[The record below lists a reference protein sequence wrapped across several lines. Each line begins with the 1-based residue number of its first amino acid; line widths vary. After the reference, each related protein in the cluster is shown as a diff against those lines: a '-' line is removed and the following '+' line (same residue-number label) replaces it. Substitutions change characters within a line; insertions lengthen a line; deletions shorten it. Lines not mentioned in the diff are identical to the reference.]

1 MNSNINISVAN
12 TILLI
17 ANNRSADYSYEIMKK
32 LNRKSANDIQKRS
45 EEYQK
50 KKAEKEY
57 AMKHGSL
64 NQAIN
69 AFFTQI

>member
-1 MNSNINISVAN
+1 MNSTINISVIN
-12 TILLI
+12 TTLLI
-17 ANNRSADYSYEIMKK
+17 ANNRSADSSYDIMKE

>member
-1 MNSNINISVAN
+1 MNSTINISIAN
-12 TILLI
+12 TVLLI
-17 ANNRSADYSYEIMKK
+17 ANNRSADSSYEIMKE

-50 KKAEKEY
+50 KKVEKEY
-57 AMKHGSL
+57 AMKYGSL

>member
-1 MNSNINISVAN
+1 MNSNINISIVN
-12 TILLI
+12 TALLI
-17 ANNRSADYSYEIMKK
+17 ANNRSADSSYEIMKD
-32 LNRKSANDIQKRS
+32 LNRKTANDIQKRN

-50 KKAEKEY
+50 RKAEKEY

>member
-1 MNSNINISVAN
+1 MNSTINISIVN
-12 TILLI
+12 ITLLI
-17 ANNRSADYSYEIMKK
+17 TNNRSADYSYEIMKN
-32 LNRKSANDIQKRS
+32 LNRKTANDIQKRN

>member
-1 MNSNINISVAN
+1 MNSTINISIAN
-12 TILLI
+12 TTLLI
-17 ANNRSADYSYEIMKK
+17 ANNRSVDFSYEIMKE
-32 LNRKSANDIQKRS
+32 LNHKSANDIQKRS

-57 AMKHGSL
+57 AMKHSSL

>member
-17 ANNRSADYSYEIMKK
+17 INNRSADYSYEIMKE

-57 AMKHGSL
+57 AMKHGSI

>member
-1 MNSNINISVAN
+1 MNSTINISIVN
-12 TILLI
+12 TALLI
-17 ANNRSADYSYEIMKK
+17 ANNRSEDFSYEIIKE

-50 KKAEKEY
+50 KKVEKEY
-57 AMKHGSL
+57 AMKYGSL

>member
-1 MNSNINISVAN
+1 MNSNINISIAN
-12 TILLI
+12 TALLI
-17 ANNRSADYSYEIMKK
+17 ANNRSADSSYEIMKE

-50 KKAEKEY
+50 KKVEKEY
-57 AMKHGSL
+57 AMKYGSL

>member
-1 MNSNINISVAN
+1 MNSTINISIIN
-12 TILLI
+12 TTLLI
-17 ANNRSADYSYEIMKK
+17 ANNRSADSSYDIMKE

>member
-1 MNSNINISVAN
+1 MNSNIDVSVAN
-12 TILLI
+12 TILFI
-17 ANNRSADYSYEIMKK
+17 TNNHSADYSYEIMKE

-45 EEYQK
+45 KEYQK

-69 AFFTQI
+69 AFFIQI

>member
-1 MNSNINISVAN
+1 MKTYTTSIVNTTLIVAG
-12 TILLI
+12 
-17 ANNRSADYSYEIMKK
+17 NRSADSSNKIMKEF
-32 LNRKSANDIQKRS
+32 NRKVANDIQKRS

-69 AFFTQI
+69 AFFTLT